1 MNISPAA
8 ATFDWSLMRSFLA
21 VIERGSLLAAAR
33 QLGVSQPTLG
43 RHVTELERQLGTL
56 LFERTGRGLVATSA
70 ARSIADRARAMADN
84 AEAIGRTLTGQS
96 KQLTGSV
103 RVTASQTVATYLLPP
118 LLARFHE
125 RETGIAIDMT
135 SSNAVSNLLRRE
147 ADIAVRM
154 ARPAQSSLVARRV
167 GEVRIGAYA
176 RKDYLRRRGVPGK
189 AADLPHF
196 DLIGLDRDPSMIRA
210 FAALGHRIERD
221 SFTFRSDDHLVL
233 GAPFAP
239 GWGSDLR
246 RPGSPIA
253 SPRSS
258 VFCPIS
264 PWRGCRYGSP
274 CTARFDPAR
283 GFVRCTTFWR
293 RGFQRRLTRNW
304 KRTGRQSSHE
314 AVQTRLGCSGDRGR
328 GGIALLRLFRGFV
341 ARRHCRKW

>member
-1 MNISPAA
+1 VRASNSEMNISPAA
-8 ATFDWSLMRSFLA
+8 PAFDWSLMRSFLA

-118 LLARFHE
+118 LLAGLHE
-125 RETGIAIDMT
+125 RETGIAIELT

-154 ARPAQSSLVARRV
+154 ARPAQASLVARRV

-176 RKDYLRRRGVPGK
+176 RKDYLRRHGVPGK
-189 AADLPHF
+189 AADLPHY
-196 DLIGLDRDPSMIRA
+196 DLIGLDRDGSMIRA

-221 SFTFRSDDHLVL
+221 SFMFRSDDHLVL
-233 GAPFAP
+233 WRALCAGLGIGFAATWLADRESSLERVLP
-239 GWGSDLR
+239 DLPMPTLPVWLAVHR
-246 RPGSPIA
+246 EI
-253 SPRSS
+253 RSS
-258 VFCPIS
+258 
-264 PWRGCRYGSP
+264 
-274 CTARFDPAR
+274 ARIRALYDFLAEGIPS
-283 GFVRCTTFWR
+283 G
-293 RGFQRRLTRNW
+293 
-304 KRTGRQSSHE
+304 
-314 AVQTRLGCSGDRGR
+314 LG
-328 GGIALLRLFRGFV
+328 
-341 ARRHCRKW
+341 